1 MGERLSSGF
10 GEPSEKN
17 EERRRTGLLEGDAN
31 IVKDLSALV
40 CREQHRLEEIAKAD
54 VGSVLT

>member
-10 GEPSEKN
+10 GEPKENN
-17 EERRRTGLLEGDAN
+17 EERRRTGLLEGAAN

-40 CREQHRLEEIAKAD
+40 CSGQHGLEVIVKTGVD
-54 VGSVLT
+54 CVLT